1 MTKRKP
7 FTPHGQQT
15 GAAPKTVEEVESS
28 VSDYA
33 EEIQE
38 IRSEIDLLK
47 KELENFKS
55 ELLKKDSQV
64 SSVTGA
70 DEKVENIVKFL
81 LSINNRSKLEKFN
94 LF

>member
-7 FTPHGQQT
+7 FSAQGHQT
-15 GAAPKTVEEVESS
+15 VEAPKTVEEAEVF
-28 VSDYA
+28 VKDYGG
-33 EEIQE
+33 EIQDLKNQ
-38 IRSEIDLLK
+38 IDLLK
-47 KELENFKS
+47 KELETFKS
-55 ELLKKDSQV
+55 ELLKKEAQV
-64 SSVTGA
+64 LPGGS